1 MSNTVLGFWD
11 FFWIWFIVIIAGGG
25 TSYLSSRDTAKL
37 DALEKQIKTLT
48 DVLRARDEARAAEIL
63 RADGAPAGPPPSWL
77 KQDGQPRQT

>member
-37 DALEKQIKTLT
+37 DALEKRIAVLT
-48 DVLRARDEARAAEIL
+48 EALRVKEAA
-63 RADGAPAGPPPSWL
+63 AGPAPTAPTPGWL
-77 KQDGQPRQT
+77 KRDDRS